1 MPNQTENRPEKSYA
15 WWLAF
20 GLVILL
26 VSQVLSNSS
35 KSWAP
40 YVRWILLLA
49 VLVGY
54 TVVMVRINRIHRAE
68 AMKNT
73 SKNKNNKS
81 KKPKA

>member
-1 MPNQTENRPEKSYA
+1 
-15 WWLAF
+15 
-20 GLVILL
+20 
-26 VSQVLSNSS
+26 
-35 KSWAP
+35 
-40 YVRWILLLA
+40 VRWILLLA